1 MESSSYR
8 KAAPLLPAAAE
19 LSGGIAGA
27 LLRAPVTL
35 FDGLISWQAQAD
47 ERARL
52 RRLSDHQLQDM
63 GLTRADA
70 EAMARKAVWSRRT

>member
-1 MESSSYR
+1 MRSSAYR
-8 KAAPLLPAAAE
+8 KTGPLLPAAAE
-19 LSGGIAGA
+19 FSGGIAGA

-35 FDGLISWQAQAD
+35 FDGLISWQSQAE

-63 GLTRADA
+63 GLTRG
-70 EAMARKAVWSRRT
+70 EALDMARKAIWTRRA